1 MTIKRVTLFV
11 LIVLQLTQLD
21 ASIISD
27 LNGPQDDDGD
37 LYNYFLRS
45 DEKLQNRSYSE
56 IPATLHCTAGFDK
69 SADAFASRR
78 VALRRV
84 VSGHGPNLF

>member
-37 LYNYFLRS
+37 LYSYFLS
-45 DEKLQNRSYSE
+45 SEEKLQNRSYSE
-56 IPATLHCTAGFDK
+56 IPATLHCTALHCT
-69 SADAFASRR
+69 ALQVLTNQLTPTRCVAS
-78 VALRRV
+78 
-84 VSGHGPNLF
+84 